1 MIDFIK
7 SQVLTEKTSKLLSQN
22 KYTFDVDI
30 SLNKKD
36 ISKILEDLFGVK
48 VLSVNSYI
56 LPGKKRRLGKFEGFK
71 NNYKRVFVTVA
82 PNNIIPYFSGL

>member
-36 ISKILEDLFGVK
+36 IAKILEDLFGVK
-48 VLSVNSYI
+48 VLSVLCTTFSE
-56 LPGKKRRLGKFEGFK
+56 F
-71 NNYKRVFVTVA
+71 NNEFQ
-82 PNNIIPYFSGL
+82 NFIGLLDSIVLSF